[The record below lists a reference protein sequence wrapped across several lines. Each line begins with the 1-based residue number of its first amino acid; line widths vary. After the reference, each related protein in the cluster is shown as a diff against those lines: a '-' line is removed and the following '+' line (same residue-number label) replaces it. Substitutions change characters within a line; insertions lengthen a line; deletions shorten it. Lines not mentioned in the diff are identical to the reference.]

1 MERTELAIDVRA
13 ELEQY
18 EWERATWTHDR
29 LIAVSPFRYDR
40 TPSFYVYIADTAD
53 AKAGYWGDPGARDP
67 EWSRG
72 GIVKLLAFLRDETT
86 AETLEY
92 LRDKYGETTDAN
104 PDGLPQLKPLKLT
117 QETARRYRPL
127 DSAIL
132 DHYKW
137 RHPYLGER
145 SISEQVQRLMR
156 IGFDRDRHAV
166 VIPWFNPDGSLGAIK
181 YRRVDTKVF
190 WYEKGGR
197 PIRDML
203 YGIDVV
209 YARRLRKVALVEAE
223 VDAMTLMSAGIPA
236 IATGGAT
243 SWNAGKRDMIA
254 RSPIEEV
261 VILRDV
267 DAAGKSWRNR
277 VVADLRGVVRL
288 KCAIVPSYAKDANE
302 LAKLKGLSAVKT
314 GYKNAVSIDNISKRV
329 I

>member
-1 MERTELAIDVRA
+1 MFDIDVRA

-18 EWERATWTHDR
+18 EWERATWAHDR

-40 TPSFYVYIADTAD
+40 TPSFYVYTADTAA

-67 EWSRG
+67 EWARG
-72 GIVKLLAFLRDETT
+72 GIVKLLAFLRNETP
-86 AETLEY
+86 AETIEY
-92 LRDKYGETTDAN
+92 LRYKYGDESDGAHTN
-104 PDGLPQLKPLKLT
+104 PDGLPQLKPLKL
-117 QETARRYRPL
+117 EAERKIYRPL

-132 DHYKW
+132 DRYRW
-137 RHPYLGER
+137 RHAYLGER
-145 SISEQVQRLMR
+145 SISEPVQRLMR
-156 IGFDRDRHAV
+156 IGFDRDRNAV

-197 PIRDML
+197 PIREML

-209 YARRLRKVALVEAE
+209 YARRIRKVALVEAE

-254 RSPIEEV
+254 RSPVEEV
-261 VILRDV
+261 VIIRDI

-277 VVADLRGVVRL
+277 VVSDLRGVVRM
-288 KCAIVPSYAKDANE
+288 KCAIIPSYVKDVNE
-302 LAKLKGLSAVKT
+302 CAQKLGLIAVKS
-314 GYKNAVSIDNISKRV
+314 GYKSAIYIDSITRRV

>member
-1 MERTELAIDVRA
+1 MTLNIDVRA
-13 ELEQY
+13 ELEQF

-40 TPSFYVYIADTAD
+40 TPSFYVYIADTAT
-53 AKAGYWGDPGARDP
+53 ATAGAWGDPGAIDP

-72 GIVKLLAFLRDETT
+72 GIVKLLAFLRNETT
-86 AETLEY
+86 AETVEY
-92 LRDKYGETTDAN
+92 LRYKYGSEADAN
-104 PDGLPQLKPLKLT
+104 PDGLPQLKPLKL
-117 QETARRYRPL
+117 EAERKIYRPL

-132 DHYKW
+132 DRYKW
-137 RHPYLGER
+137 RHPYLGVER
-145 SISEQVQRLMR
+145 GISEPVQRLMR
-156 IGFDRDRHAV
+156 IGFDRERNAV

-190 WYEKGGR
+190 WYERGGR
-197 PIRDML
+197 PIREML

-254 RSPIEEV
+254 RSPAEEV
-261 VILRDV
+261 VLYRDN
-267 DAAGKSWRNR
+267 DAAGREWRNR
-277 VVADLRGVVRL
+277 IVSDLRGSVGVSI
-288 KCAIVPSYAKDANE
+288 AIVPSYAKDANE
-302 LAKLKGLSAVKT
+302 LARLKGLSSLNNS
-314 GYKNAVSIDNISKRV
+314 YKNAIFIDTLHKHV

>member
-1 MERTELAIDVRA
+1 MEIDVRA
-13 ELEQY
+13 ELELF

-40 TPSFYVYIADTAD
+40 TPSFYVYTADTDD
-53 AKAGYWGDPGARDP
+53 AKAGYWGDPGAHDP
-67 EWSRG
+67 EWQRG
-72 GIVKLLAFLRDETT
+72 GIVKLLAFLRNETT

-92 LRDKYGETTDAN
+92 LRDKYSSPETSYDS
-104 PDGLPQLKPLKLT
+104 LPQLKPLKLT

-132 DHYKW
+132 DRYKW

-145 SISEQVQRLMR
+145 SISEPVQRLMR

-190 WYEKGGR
+190 WYERGGR
-197 PIRDML
+197 PIREML

-223 VDAMTLMSAGIPA
+223 VDAMTLMSAGVPA

-254 RSPIEEV
+254 RSPIEEI
-261 VILRDV
+261 VIIRDV

-314 GYKNAVSIDNISKRV
+314 GYKNAISIDNISKRA

>member
-1 MERTELAIDVRA
+1 MNIPIDVRA
-13 ELEQY
+13 ELELF

-40 TPSFYVYIADTAD
+40 TPSFYVYTADTAD
-53 AKAGYWGDPGARDP
+53 AKSGYWGDPGARDP
-67 EWSRG
+67 EWQRG
-72 GIVKLLAFLRDETT
+72 GIVKLLAFLRNETP

-92 LRDKYGETTDAN
+92 LRDKYGEDTSAN
-104 PDGLPQLKPLKLT
+104 SDGLPQLKPLRLT

-145 SISEQVQRLMR
+145 SISEPVQRLMR
-156 IGFDRDRHAV
+156 IGFDRERNAV

-190 WYEKGGR
+190 WYERGGR

-267 DAAGKSWRNR
+267 DAAGRQWRNR
-277 VVADLRGVVRL
+277 IVADLRGSVGVSI
-288 KCAIVPSYAKDANE
+288 AIVPSYVKDANE
-302 LAKLKGLSAVKT
+302 LARIKGLTALNNS
-314 GYKNAVSIDNISKRV
+314 YKNAIYIDTLHRHV

>member
-1 MERTELAIDVRA
+1 MDINVDVRA

-40 TPSFYVYIADTAD
+40 TPSFYIYTADTAY

-67 EWSRG
+67 EWARG
-72 GIVKLLAFLRDETT
+72 GIVKLLAFLRDETP
-86 AETLEY
+86 AETFEY

-132 DHYKW
+132 DRYKW
-137 RHPYLGER
+137 RHPYLGGR
-145 SISEQVQRLMR
+145 SISEPVQRLMR

-190 WYEKGGR
+190 WYERGGR

-254 RSPIEEV
+254 RSPIDEV
-261 VILRDV
+261 VLFRDL
-267 DAAGKSWRNR
+267 DAAGRSWRNR
-277 VVADLRGVVRL
+277 VVADLRGIVRM
-288 KCAIVPSYAKDANE
+288 KCAIIPSYVKDVNE
-302 LAKLKGLSAVKT
+302 CAQKLGLIEVKS
-314 GYKNAVSIDNISKRV
+314 GYKNAVSIDNIPRRV

>member
-1 MERTELAIDVRA
+1 MDLTIDVRA
-13 ELEQY
+13 ELEQF

-72 GIVKLLAFLRDETT
+72 GIVKLLAFLRNETP
-86 AETLEY
+86 AETIEY
-92 LRDKYGETTDAN
+92 LRYKYGSDTDAN
-104 PDGLPQLKPLKLT
+104 PDGLPQLKPLKL
-117 QETARRYRPL
+117 EAERKIYRPL

-132 DHYKW
+132 DRYKW
-137 RHPYLGER
+137 RHPYLGGR
-145 SISEQVQRLMR
+145 GISEPVQRLMR
-156 IGFDRDRHAV
+156 IGFDRERNAI

-190 WYEKGGR
+190 WYERGGR
-197 PIRDML
+197 PIREML

-254 RSPIEEV
+254 RSPIDEV
-261 VILRDV
+261 VLLRDN
-267 DAAGKSWRNR
+267 DAAGREWRNR
-277 VVADLRGVVRL
+277 IVTDLRGNVGVGL
-288 KCAIVPSYAKDANE
+288 AVIPSYAKDANE
-302 LAKLKGLSAVKT
+302 LSRVVGLSSLINS
-314 GYKNAVSIDNISKRV
+314 YKNAIFIDTLHRYV

>member
-1 MERTELAIDVRA
+1 MEIDVRA
-13 ELEQY
+13 ELELF

-40 TPSFYVYIADTAD
+40 TPSFYVYTTDTAD

-72 GIVKLLAFLRDETT
+72 GIVKLLAFLRNETT

-92 LRDKYGETTDAN
+92 LRDKYSSPETSSDS
-104 PDGLPQLKPLKLT
+104 LPQLKPLRLT

-132 DHYKW
+132 DRYKW

-145 SISEQVQRLMR
+145 SISEPVQRLMR

-209 YARRLRKVALVEAE
+209 YSRRIRKVALVEAE

-261 VILRDV
+261 VIMRDI
-267 DAAGKSWRNR
+267 DAAGKAWRNR
-277 VVADLRGVVRL
+277 VVADLRGVVRM
-288 KCAIVPSYAKDANE
+288 KCAIIPSYVKDVNE
-302 LAKLKGLSAVKT
+302 CAQKIGLIAVKS
-314 GYKNAVSIDNISKRV
+314 GYKNAVSIDNIPRRV

>member
-1 MERTELAIDVRA
+1 MELEIDVRA
-13 ELEQY
+13 ELEQF

-40 TPSFYVYIADTAD
+40 TPSFYVYIADTAT
-53 AKAGYWGDPGARDP
+53 ATVGYWGDPGATDP

-72 GIVKLLAFLRDETT
+72 GIVKLLAFLRNETP
-86 AETLEY
+86 AETIEY
-92 LRDKYGETTDAN
+92 LRDKYGSETDAN
-104 PDGLPQLKPLKLT
+104 PDGLPQLKPLKL
-117 QETARRYRPL
+117 EAERKIYRPL

-132 DHYKW
+132 DRYKW
-137 RHPYLGER
+137 RHSYLGER
-145 SISEQVQRLMR
+145 SISEPVQRLMR
-156 IGFDRDRHAV
+156 IGFDRERNAV
-166 VIPWFNPDGSLGAIK
+166 VIPWFNPDGSVGAIK

-190 WYEKGGR
+190 WYERRGR
-197 PIRDML
+197 PIREML

-254 RSPIEEV
+254 RSPIDEV
-261 VILRDV
+261 VLYRDI
-267 DAAGKSWRNR
+267 DPAGRAWRNR
-277 VVADLRGVVRL
+277 VVSDLRGVVRL
-288 KCAIVPSYAKDANE
+288 KCAIVPSYVKDVNE
-302 LAKLKGLSAVKT
+302 CMQKVGLNAVKSS
-314 GYKNAVSIDNISKRV
+314 YKNAVSIDNIFKRV